1 MKKRVLALAVVVCL
15 SMAVTAC
22 GKEQQHD
29 IIESETHLGDEQMYE
44 PVDNTQNVT
53 GREGEEASN
62 QEVESNREDMSSQ
75 EEVAPEES
83 ESNKEEVVPEEPAPG
98 LTFADLSTK
107 RFDFSSGIGA
117 WNEEFTIEKD
127 GYFTGNFHD
136 INMGD
141 TGEGY
146 PDGTFNGCWYSGHF
160 TELTKVGEYVYEMKL
175 KDISYKDEPGTEEIL
190 DGMKYVNTEAYFMA
204 SGDTFQIYLPGM
216 PLSEVSEEIYWWVR
230 DYNQSESELTGI
242 VIVNEED
249 ELAAVSVNRFAP
261 SEDAQM
267 TYNAYKES
275 FDYWAGKLTNEAL
288 TTLEM
293 VEYSGRMY
301 EVSDD
306 CLNELWNLIR
316 YNVPEDKYVEILEE
330 QRAWIKEKEEKAK
343 KIADVYAGG
352 SMASVDINDTLAQL
366 TMERCAKLVE
376 YLQ

>member
-1 MKKRVLALAVVVCL
+1 MKKRVLALTCAVCL
-15 SMAVTAC
+15 SVTVTAC
-22 GKEQQHD
+22 GKEQQYD
-29 IIESETHLGDEQMYE
+29 IIESESLSDDGQMYE
-44 PVDNTQNVT
+44 AVDDTQNIT
-53 GREGEEASN
+53 DEEGEEA
-62 QEVESNREDMSSQ
+62 SSQ

-83 ESNKEEVVPEEPAPG
+83 ESNKEAVVPEESAPG